1 MKILLFFSIS
11 FFSDVFIPPVSSRS
25 VGNSL
30 TPTKVPC
37 LQKLEK
43 LYSETRNSSTI
54 FENAQYRTKEKQK
67 ARKKFPQYG
76 SVDMRRE
83 CVKGNGRCKNQCH
96 ASEVRIAYCIRPG
109 SLCCL
114 QK

>member
-1 MKILLFFSIS
+1 MKIHLFFFILLFG
-11 FFSDVFIPPVSSRS
+11 V
-25 VGNSL
+25 
-30 TPTKVPC
+30 
-37 LQKLEK
+37 
-43 LYSETRNSSTI
+43 TI
-54 FENAQYRTKEKQK
+54 LP

-83 CVKGNGRCKNQCH
+83 CVKGNGRCKTQCH

>member
-1 MKILLFFSIS
+1 MCVRIRDKLCGLLLLLGTILLLLF
-11 FFSDVFIPPVSSRS
+11 
-25 VGNSL
+25 
-30 TPTKVPC
+30 T
-37 LQKLEK
+37 
-43 LYSETRNSSTI
+43 
-54 FENAQYRTKEKQK
+54 
-67 ARKKFPQYG
+67 RKKFPQYG

-83 CVKGNGRCKNQCH
+83 CVKGNGRCKTQCH

>member
-1 MKILLFFSIS
+1 MKIHLFFFILLFG
-11 FFSDVFIPPVSSRS
+11 V
-25 VGNSL
+25 
-30 TPTKVPC
+30 
-37 LQKLEK
+37 
-43 LYSETRNSSTI
+43 TI
-54 FENAQYRTKEKQK
+54 LP